1 MDADK
6 PPVKEPNRNKAPPLS
21 RPIALPPKLSPVF
34 QPRDTVLRYTHRV
47 PQIPANTLGCSLRIP
62 AHESFPFLDTPKI
75 KTKSTNLI
83 SAPKYEQEVVKPSVS
98 APVSREAS
106 ISSGDYE
113 SSKKKRSNPSMLSRS
128 LQRPLSDW
136 RVTSVAP
143 PRLKPLKRVYS
154 VGSCNLAGL
163 GAGSSIGVGFTE
175 TSNSGVGL
183 TETANSGVGLT
194 ESINSGI
201 GLTGTANSG
210 VGLTE
215 TANSGGLTETA
226 NSGVGL
232 TGTANSGVGLTGTA
246 NSGVGLTGTA
256 NSGVGLTGTANSG
269 AGLTGTA
276 NSGVGLTG
284 TANSGLGLT
293 ETANSGVG
301 LTGTANSDVGLTGT
315 ANSGEGLTGSINSGI
330 GLTETTNS
338 GVYLTETASLGEG
351 LTELDSPDAVEMGFV
366 NLGASFTGSKIH
378 FYKDIDEIQYKTSTA
393 DPKQGPLD
401 WTLKSKVH
409 FDNELDVIHCKTSPD
424 YPKQGP
430 LDLDST
436 LKSNKQVS
444 SSRDGYHYHS
454 SAIDE
459 DPDYQE
465 IDHEYYMT
473 LGLGRKRTKKY
484 LSMAVELQNKSSVFS
499 EKNKK
504 VSGIRKPEYYDI
516 SVRNRTDQK
525 TRIDELVDLHNKY
538 SVVTE
543 KNKKE
548 LGIRKPGYCDI
559 SVRNSTNQKLR
570 IDERTHQ
577 SGSGNTAC
585 GGDAGESKMSPS
597 FHGGGS
603 ETF

>member
-1 MDADK
+1 MDAEK
-6 PPVKEPNRNKAPPLS
+6 PPVKEPNRSKAPPLS
-21 RPIALPPKLSPVF
+21 RPIALPPKLSPIF

-47 PQIPANTLGCSLRIP
+47 PQIPANTLACSLRIP

-83 SAPKYEQEVVKPSVS
+83 SAPKYEQEVVKSSVS

-194 ESINSGI
+194 GTANSGVGLTGTTNSGV

-210 VGLTE
+210 VGPTG
-215 TANSGGLTETA
+215 TANSGVGLTGTT

-246 NSGVGLTGTA
+246 NSGVGPTGTVK
-256 NSGVGLTGTANSG
+256 SGVNP
-269 AGLTGTA
+269 
-276 NSGVGLTG
+276 
-284 TANSGLGLT
+284 T
-293 ETANSGVG
+293 ETANSGVNPN
-301 LTGTANSDVGLTGT
+301 GTTCLGASTSLKG
-315 ANSGEGLTGSINSGI
+315 SG
-330 GLTETTNS
+330 
-338 GVYLTETASLGEG
+338 
-351 LTELDSPDAVEMGFV
+351 
-366 NLGASFTGSKIH
+366 NLGASTSLKGSGNLGAILTGSENLGASLMGSENLGEIDDIH
-378 FYKDIDEIQYKTSTA
+378 LKTSPADPKLGPLDRTLKSKVHFEKELGDIHYKTTPG

-401 WTLKSKVH
+401 WTLES
-409 FDNELDVIHCKTSPD
+409 N
-424 YPKQGP
+424 KQGP
-430 LDLDST
+430 PSGE
-436 LKSNKQVS
+436 
-444 SSRDGYHYHS
+444 GYHYS
-454 SAIDE
+454 SVEDE
-459 DPDYQE
+459 DPDYQV
-465 IDHEYYMT
+465 IDQEYYMT
-473 LGLGRKRTKKY
+473 LGLGKKRSKKY
-484 LSMAVELQNKSSVFS
+484 LSMVVELHNKSSMVS
-499 EKNKK
+499 AKNTKK
-504 VSGIRKPEYYDI
+504 LVNRKLEYSDI
-516 SVRNRTDQK
+516 SVRNSTNQK
-525 TRIDELVDLHNKY
+525 TRIDELLDSHNK
-538 SVVTE
+538 SNVVSE
-543 KNKKE
+543 KIKKE
-548 LGIRKPGYCDI
+548 FGIRKPEYCDI
-559 SVRNSTNQKLR
+559 SVRNSTNQKIR
-570 IDERTHQ
+570 IDEHTNQ

-597 FHGGGS
+597 FHGRVLKHS
-603 ETF
+603 KSTLNLASKVMARKHLLRRTESYKFLRKDRFDL